1 MNAAGDLDEIE
12 MRAAASI
19 LALHCQHLEKENA
32 EIKDLTHALA
42 GVLWRLEKNG
52 YIRDIEYGDEETAD
66 ELANLMIVGMKSVD
80 DARAKLGQPKRE
92 VPNAEITGPAL
103 LRSPGLI
110 DGL

>member
-1 MNAAGDLDEIE
+1 MKCQGKNCNAEGNN
-12 MRAAASI
+12 SY
-19 LALHCQHLEKENA
+19 CQHLEKENA

-92 VPNAEITGPAL
+92 VPNV
-103 LRSPGLI
+103 
-110 DGL
+110 